1 MAGLYIHI
9 PFCKQAC
16 VYCNFHFSTNT
27 KYKDKMI
34 RAMASEIKI
43 RKDYLHNQTINSIY
57 FGGGTPSIL
66 DQTELNILFD
76 AIYKQFKVA
85 GDAEITLESNPDDLH
100 DRYVSMLASTPINRL
115 SIGIQSFFD
124 DELKWMN
131 RAHQASQSIA
141 AVKRAQDAG
150 FQNITIDLIYGIP
163 VSNSGKWE
171 QNILK
176 ALQLNVD
183 HISAYCLTVEEK
195 TQLGNLIAKDATN
208 EPDDEI
214 SQLQFNM
221 LIDKLEEAG
230 YQQYEI
236 SNFARNKKYAIH
248 NSSYWKQHPYLGIGP
263 SAHSFDIETRCWNVN
278 NNHHYIEKLETGN
291 TAFET
296 EVLSPENRFNEYIMT
311 SLRTMWGC
319 DKNILETDYKQQL
332 QKIKIPLE
340 NQIKVRNLIDTGT
353 HYKLAKH
360 ARFFADGIAASLF
373 V

>member
-34 RAMASEIKI
+34 RAMTSEIEI

-57 FGGGTPSIL
+57 LGGGTPSLL
-66 DQTELNILFD
+66 DQTELGLLFE
-76 AIYKQFKVA
+76 AIYKWFKVA
-85 GDAEITLESNPDDLH
+85 PDAEITIEANPDDLH
-100 DRYVSMLASTPINRL
+100 DNYVSMLATTHINRL
-115 SIGIQSFFD
+115 SIGVQSFFD
-124 DELKWMN
+124 EELNWMN
-131 RAHQASQSIA
+131 RAHQASQSIT

-163 VSNSGKWE
+163 VSTTYKWE
-171 QNILK
+171 QNIMK
-176 ALQLNVD
+176 AMQLNVD

-195 TQLGNLIAKDATN
+195 TLLSNLIANKTTN
-208 EPDDEI
+208 ELDEEI
-214 SQLQFNM
+214 SHLQFNI

-230 YQQYEI
+230 YEQYEI

-248 NSSYWKQHPYLGIGP
+248 NSSYWKQQPYLGIGP
-263 SAHSFDIETRCWNVN
+263 SAHSYDIETRCWNVN
-278 NNHHYIEKLETGN
+278 NNHHYIEKLEKGN

-296 EVLSPENRFNEYIMT
+296 EFLSPENRFNEYMMT

-319 DKNILETDYKQQL
+319 DKHILETNYKQQL
-332 QKIKIPLE
+332 QKIKTPLE
-340 NQIKVRNLIDTGT
+340 NQLKVGNLIDTGT
-353 HYKLAKH
+353 NYKLAKH